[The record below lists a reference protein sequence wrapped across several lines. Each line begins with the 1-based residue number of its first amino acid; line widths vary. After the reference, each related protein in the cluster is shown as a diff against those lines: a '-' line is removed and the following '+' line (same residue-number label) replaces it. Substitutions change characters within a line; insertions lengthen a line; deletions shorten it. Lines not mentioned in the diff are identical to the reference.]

1 METTMSYSTQL
12 FEGNLICLAPIDQD
26 QDPEVFARWSQDD
39 EYLLL
44 SQMDLPIPISKA
56 KAKKKLEAIEKAVD
70 ENKNIFF
77 FTIRTRGEDRLVGY
91 AQIFW
96 IEWSGGVGRIDIN
109 IGEAADRRQGYGSE
123 ALYLLLGFAFNELNL
138 YNLAAWVPEY
148 NPIALKLFLKH
159 GFVEEAR
166 RRQVLERDGRR
177 WDVIHLGLLREDF
190 LKQSGVSASV
200 SSHEKIANPV
210 SGIDLPRI
218 DPILTPAS
226 TSEKPSIL
234 CGRLVRLAVDEP
246 EIMGKALANWVRNSE
261 YARLLDSTPV
271 HFFSAKKIQDWIEKD
286 LEKDPPQ
293 QFFTIHTL
301 EADHLIGFIGLDGI
315 SWHHRDA
322 WVGIGIG
329 DPAFWGKGYGTDAMQ
344 VLLRYAF
351 TQINLERVSLSV
363 FGYNP
368 RAMRSYE
375 KAGFKH
381 EGAVRG
387 FLYREGQRSDLL
399 MMGVLRHEWIN
410 LQNGG

>member
-1 METTMSYSTQL
+1 MSYSTPL
-12 FEGNLICLAPIDQD
+12 FEGELICLAPIDQD
-26 QDPEVFARWSQDD
+26 QDPAVFARWSLDD
-39 EYLLL
+39 EYLLY
-44 SQMDLPIPISKA
+44 SDMDLPIPISKA

-70 ENKNIFF
+70 ENKNYFF

-91 AQIFW
+91 ARIFW
-96 IEWSGGVGRIDIN
+96 IEWSAGVGRVEIS
-109 IGEAADRRQGYGSE
+109 IGEVADRKKGYGSE
-123 ALYLLLGFAFNELNL
+123 ALRLILGFAFNELNL

-148 NPIALKLFLKH
+148 NSTALMCFQKH

-166 RRQVLERDGRR
+166 RRQALERDGRR
-177 WDVIHLGLLREDF
+177 WDVIHLGLLREDY
-190 LKQSGVSASV
+190 LKQAGVFASV
-200 SSHEKIANPV
+200 SSQEKIFDPV
-210 SGIDLPRI
+210 SGNELPKT
-218 DPILTPAS
+218 LSVVTPAPARD
-226 TSEKPSIL
+226 KPSL
-234 CGRLVRLAVDEP
+234 LRGKLVRLAVDEP
-246 EIMGKALANWVRNSE
+246 EIMGKVLASWVRNSE

-271 HFFSAKKIQDWIEKD
+271 HFFSAKKIQEWIEKD
-286 LEKDPPQ
+286 YEKDLPQ
-293 QFFTIHTL
+293 LFFTIHTL
-301 EADHLIGFIGLDGI
+301 EGDHLIGFIGLDGI
-315 SWHHRDA
+315 SWHHRDT

-329 DPAFWGKGYGTDAMQ
+329 DPAYWGKGYGTDAMQ

-351 TQINLERVSLSV
+351 TQVNLERVSLSV

-375 KAGFKH
+375 KAGFKY